1 MFSSTAIMIFGA
13 ILVAAV
19 GFVVWRW
26 WSSKSAPVAEVETA
40 QVTSPLFD
48 EPRTVPK
55 DPPPMLFA
63 DNDMGHLEFLDMSGK
78 LIKNSGFDD
87 NTYLNLISQASKDV
101 SQTVGED
108 GAVSFIS
115 TVGTTKLYYV
125 GKNPFLINYTRLV

>member
-1 MFSSTAIMIFGA
+1 MIFGA

-19 GFVVWRW
+19 GFVAWRW
-26 WSSKSAPVAEVETA
+26 WVAKPAQPATVAEVETA
-40 QVTSPLFD
+40 QVSSPLFD
-48 EPRTVPK
+48 EPRTVPR

-78 LIKNSGFDD
+78 LIKNSGFDE
-87 NTYLNLISQASKDV
+87 NTYLNLISQATKDV

-108 GAVSFIS
+108 GTVSFIS

-125 GKNPFLINYTRLV
+125 GKNPFIINYTKLV